1 MQADDGIRDLTVTGV
16 QTCALP
22 ILKRFL
28 LAAIFAALLGRSST
42 PEYSIQA
49 ICYASSPGVPVSE
62 LVVGG
67 PKDEKVDIAMV
78 VWLIRGGG
86 HAILFHSGFHR
97 HPFLKH
103 FPMVNYL
110 RPHESLKTPGTRPE

>member
-1 MQADDGIRDLTVTGV
+1 MKQ
-16 QTCALP
+16 
-22 ILKRFL
+22 FL

-42 PEYSIQA
+42 PEYAIQA
-49 ICYASSPGVPVSE
+49 IRYASSPGVPVSE

-86 HAILFHSGFHR
+86 HAILFDSGFHR
-97 HPFLKH
+97 DTFLRWRH
-103 FPMVNYL
+103 GSPAGNTAVSIRRTSSNYCN
-110 RPHESLKTPGTRPE
+110 